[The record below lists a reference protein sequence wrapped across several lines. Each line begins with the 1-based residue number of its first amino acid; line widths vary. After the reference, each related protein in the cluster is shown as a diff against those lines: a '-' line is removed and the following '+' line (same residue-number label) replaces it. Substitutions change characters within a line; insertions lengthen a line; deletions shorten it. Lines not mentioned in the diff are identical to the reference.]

1 MTRLRIFDSLPAYM
15 GGKRKLV
22 KAIFKVI
29 PPANTAPVFADAFMG
44 GGAVS
49 LMAKA
54 LGYQVKANDVAERS
68 FIVGKALIENNR
80 TRLDSYDIARLL
92 QEREAPGFIRENF
105 TPEVF
110 LSKHAAFLDLALAT
124 AREMDGAKR
133 YLCMLLL
140 IKFIFYVR
148 PYSKFSSP
156 NAFNIPMEERRIEY
170 IKQRTYHASIKAALR
185 PILDVLFELA
195 ELINT
200 GVIDNSREN
209 EMHRLDVRDFL
220 NKVTADVV
228 YFDPPYAG
236 TSDYNETYHVLDQIL
251 EGRIFPAQKSEF
263 SKKDGYRLLKEVFEA
278 ARHIPVWV
286 LSIGNAGGKNECMAE
301 LIDMMSTYR
310 EVKPFRIKYRH
321 SVEVASEEHKAKNE
335 EYLLLGIPRH

>member
-1 MTRLRIFDSLPAYM
+1 M

-54 LGYQVKANDVAERS
+54 LGYQVKANDIAERS
-68 FIVGKALIENNR
+68 YIVGKALIENNKVK
-80 TRLDSYDIARLL
+80 LEQPDIWRILSGPVGSFV
-92 QEREAPGFIRENF
+92 QENF
-105 TPEVF
+105 CPQVF
-110 LSKHAAFLDLALAT
+110 LTKHAVFLDQAT
-124 AREMDGAKR
+124 AAIEEMDDSPKKW
-133 YLCMLLL
+133 LSLLLL

-170 IKQRTYHASIKAALR
+170 IKQRTYYASIKAALR
-185 PILDVLFELA
+185 PIVDVLNELVDV
-195 ELINT
+195 INA

-209 EMHRLDVRDFL
+209 EMHKLDAREFL
-220 NKVTADVV
+220 RGVTADVA

-251 EGRIFPAQKSEF
+251 EGRTFPAEKSEF
-263 SKKDGYRLLKEVFEA
+263 SRKDGYRLLKEVFEA

-286 LSIGNAGGKNECMAE
+286 LSMGNAGGKNECMAE